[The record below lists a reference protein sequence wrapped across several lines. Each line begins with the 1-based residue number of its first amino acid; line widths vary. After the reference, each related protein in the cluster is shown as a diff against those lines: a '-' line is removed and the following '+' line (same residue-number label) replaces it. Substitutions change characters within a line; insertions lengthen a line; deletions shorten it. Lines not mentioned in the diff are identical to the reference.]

1 MEMSQGAGRLQ
12 KLLLAVLAGL
22 CLSLVLMSTST
33 AQAQSAEDS
42 IEQLAAGEEVFATS
56 CAGCHGIDG
65 AGTNIGRPLTS
76 IAIQEPDRAVHFASV
91 RDGKGSMPA
100 FGERLSDDEIDS
112 AISYVRLTFVGVEA
126 QSAPADEPAA
136 QDELPVTGSTSALLV
151 VLSAT
156 LIVAGFVVFDLRRS
170 LTS

>member
-1 MEMSQGAGRLQ
+1 MEMSQRAGRMQTLA
-12 KLLLAVLAGL
+12 LAVLGGL
-22 CLSLVLMSTST
+22 CLSLLVMTTST

-42 IEQLAAGEEVFATS
+42 IEQLAAGQEVYATN
-56 CAGCHGIDG
+56 CAGCHGADG
-65 AGTNIGRPLTS
+65 TGTAIGRPLTS
-76 IAIQEPDRAVHFASV
+76 IAIQEPDRAVHYASV

-100 FGERLSDDEIDS
+100 FGERLNDDEIDA

-126 QSAPADEPAA
+126 QSGPADEPAA